1 MLYIHYNKIA
11 TVIDDSNNIAKIKSY
26 HKRSDLW
33 AFLKANKRQLDI
45 NCTHSN
51 KALIKALHE
60 YGYTY
65 KIDNNYGI
73 YPEDCRIKAIKQK

>member
-1 MLYIHYNKIA
+1 MLYIKYNKIA
-11 TVIDDSNNIAKIKSY
+11 TVIDDSNKIAKIKSY

-33 AFLKANKRQLDI
+33 AFLKANKKQLDI

-51 KALIKALHE
+51 KALIKSLDSL
-60 YGYTY
+60 GYNYTINY
-65 KIDNNYGI
+65 DYGI